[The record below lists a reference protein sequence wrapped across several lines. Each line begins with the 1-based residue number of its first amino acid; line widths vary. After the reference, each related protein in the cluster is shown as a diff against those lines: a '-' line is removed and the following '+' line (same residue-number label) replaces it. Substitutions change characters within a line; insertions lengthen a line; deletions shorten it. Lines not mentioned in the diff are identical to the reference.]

1 MQSWNAWP
9 QGLNLASARSLLSDS
24 FALPRTKRFRLVGFV
39 YSVPSQTCLMG
50 DTTDGCWG
58 LGDESDLWPLAVEV
72 GLAEAVFISTSPA
85 PVAFSLLGNLPEDNL
100 ESSCVLL
107 LCREHQNIVCP

>member
-24 FALPRTKRFRLVGFV
+24 FALPL
-39 YSVPSQTCLMG
+39 VPSQTCLMG

>member
-1 MQSWNAWP
+1 
-9 QGLNLASARSLLSDS
+9 
-24 FALPRTKRFRLVGFV
+24 
-39 YSVPSQTCLMG
+39 MG

-58 LGDESDLWPLAVEV
+58 RADESDLWPLAVEV
-72 GLAEAVFISTSPA
+72 GLGEAVFNSTSPA
-85 PVAFSLLGNLPEDNL
+85 PVAFSLLGNLPEDSL